1 MTTEG
6 LDDDGHI
13 AREGSLDRVPA
24 EFTPVVATA
33 RALIAETFGDDWLHS
48 AYLYGSIPRGT
59 AIPTVS
65 DLDLLLALR
74 REPTGADRTDADA
87 LETRLDASFR
97 QIDGAGVLLF
107 STDTL
112 LSDLE
117 RHDLGWFVACLCTPL
132 LGDDLAT
139 ALPRYRP
146 TPLLARETNG
156 DLGLALPRWREQYA
170 AAVTDDRLRALSR
183 VVARRVVRSGFTLV
197 MPRWGGWT
205 SDLTRSAEVF
215 ARYYP
220 DRAGQMAL
228 AATTA
233 RTPTTDRTVL
243 TLLIDELAPWLAAE
257 YTSVHG
263 PKTPRP

>member
-1 MTTEG
+1 MCIR
-6 LDDDGHI
+6 D
-13 AREGSLDRVPA
+13 S
-24 EFTPVVATA
+24 
-33 RALIAETFGDDWLHS
+33 
-48 AYLYGSIPRGT
+48 
-59 AIPTVS
+59 
-65 DLDLLLALR
+65 
-74 REPTGADRTDADA
+74 
-87 LETRLDASFR
+87 
-97 QIDGAGVLLF
+97 
-107 STDTL
+107 
-112 LSDLE
+112 
-117 RHDLGWFVACLCTPL
+117 
-132 LGDDLAT
+132 
-139 ALPRYRP
+139 
-146 TPLLARETNG
+146 
-156 DLGLALPRWREQYA
+156 EQYA

-183 VVARRVVRSGFTLV
+183 VVARRIVRSGFTLV

-243 TLLIDELAPWLAAE
+243 TLLVDELAPWLAAE